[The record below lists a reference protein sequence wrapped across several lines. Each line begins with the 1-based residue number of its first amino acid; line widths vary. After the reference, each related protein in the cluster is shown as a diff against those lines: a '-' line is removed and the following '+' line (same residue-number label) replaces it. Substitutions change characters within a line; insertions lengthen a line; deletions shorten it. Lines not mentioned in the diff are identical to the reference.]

1 MLVQETLTRA
11 IYAPHGESY
20 LALPEGAK
28 AAQTDIKLK
37 GVLLLHPPLVKESF
51 VDHMK
56 HGIHRSFNLHYASSP
71 GCHLIGV
78 VSTVSLT
85 LLCVGLQ
92 AACDHWTEGNGQ
104 DPALTATQQPA

>member
-1 MLVQETLTRA
+1 MNSLMAVLVQETLTRA

-28 AAQTDIKLK
+28 AAQTDVKLK

-56 HGIHRSFNLHYASSP
+56 HGIHRSFNLSTAFAP
-71 GCHLIGV
+71 VRCLRGV
-78 VSTVSLT
+78 VSTLT
-85 LLCVGLQ
+85 HASVCR
-92 AACDHWTEGNGQ
+92 AAGC
-104 DPALTATQQPA
+104 L